1 MKKFYLL
8 SLSVLF
14 LTVHQTSAQ
23 SSIPIFNNINIG
35 SPTNRAGTIYVNNL
49 DASGNAKIGGTLD
62 VAGITTLNKLKI
74 KGATTFPGFTAG
86 ILTTDASG
94 LLTSG
99 PLLAGQIP
107 VLPYLPLAGGVL
119 TGNLTGSSATFNNL
133 LVQRLQIT
141 SGTVATGNVLTTDS
155 LGFGT
160 WEPIAS
166 GGWSLTGNAGT
177 DGGTNFIGTTDF
189 TAFNVKVNGVLSGRI
204 DPNVDN
210 TFWGYQAGMSNT
222 TGSLNTC
229 IGAQSSRLSTTG
241 FLNTIVG
248 WNANSQSISGSGNT
262 VVGEEGLLK
271 IQAGTDLTAIGRQT
285 FAYFDGLTNS
295 SALGFAASIT
305 ASNQV
310 VLGNADVTSIGGQV
324 GWTSFSDGRYKRNI
338 KQDVPGLAF
347 INQLQPITYTV
358 DVSAIQGKLQSLRGE
373 MKGTENNNSLKTT
386 TEQNAAGE
394 SSTTIH
400 TGFIAQDVEKTALK
414 LGYNFSGVDKPKDD
428 SKSFYGLR
436 YGEFV
441 VPLVKAVQELSSRN
455 DSLSAVVTQLQ
466 DSLNSLVEQM
476 NNRLSRIEQL
486 AGINDNKQN
495 SISALLSSARLFQN
509 APNPFSQSTQIS
521 YFIPDNT
528 GSASIQITDMS
539 GAIIKSVPVNAK
551 GNGQLTLS
559 TAQMPAGV
567 YNYSLYITGN
577 VIDTKK
583 MVLIK

>member
-1 MKKFYLL
+1 MKNIYLL

-14 LTVHQTSAQ
+14 LTAQKASAQ
-23 SSIPIFNNINIG
+23 SSIPIINNINIG
-35 SPTNRAGTIYVNNL
+35 SPTNRVGTIYVNNI

-62 VAGITTLNKLKI
+62 VTGVSTLNKLKI
-74 KGATTFPGFTAG
+74 KGATTFTGFGAG
-86 ILTTDASG
+86 VLTTDASG
-94 LLTSG
+94 LLKSG
-99 PLLAGQIP
+99 PLVAGQIP
-107 VLPYLPLAGGVL
+107 FLPYLPLAGGVL
-119 TGNLTGSSATFNNL
+119 TGNLTGSSATFNSL

-141 SGTVATGNVLTTDS
+141 SGTVAAGNVLTTDS

-160 WEPIAS
+160 WEPIPS

-177 DGGTNFIGTTDF
+177 VDGTNFIGTTDAI
-189 TAFNVKVNGVLSGRI
+189 AFNVKVNGLLSGRL
-204 DPNVDN
+204 DPYTDN
-210 TFWGYQAGMSNT
+210 TYWGYQAGITTTGIYNTVVGAHSAQSNT
-222 TGSLNTC
+222 TGVLNTV
-229 IGAQSSRLSTTG
+229 
-241 FLNTIVG
+241 VG
-248 WNANSQSISGSGNT
+248 WHANSESITGSGNT
-262 VVGEEGLLK
+262 VVGEEALVK
-271 IQAGTDLTAIGRQT
+271 IQTGTDLTAIGRQT
-285 FAYFDGLTNS
+285 FAYYEGLTNS

-338 KQDVPGLAF
+338 KQDVPGLVF

-358 DVSAIQGKLQSLRGE
+358 DVAAIQSRLQSIRGE
-373 MKGTENNNSLKTT
+373 MKGTEKNNSLITT
-386 TEQNAAGE
+386 MEQNASVE
-394 SSTTIH
+394 SSTIIH

-436 YGEFV
+436 YGDFV

-455 DSLSAVVTQLQ
+455 DSLAAVITQLQ
-466 DSLNSLVEQM
+466 DSLNSVVDQM
-476 NNRLSRIEQL
+476 NSRLSRIEQL
-486 AGINDNKQN
+486 AGINNKQN
-495 SISALLSSARLFQN
+495 SMSALLSSARLYQN
-509 APNPFSQSTQIS
+509 APNPFNQTTQIN

-528 GSASIQITDMS
+528 GSATIQITDMS

-551 GNGQLTLS
+551 GNGQLTLATS
-559 TAQMPAGV
+559 QMPAGM
-567 YNYSLYITGN
+567 YNYSLYIDRN

>member
-1 MKKFYLL
+1 MKKFYFL

-14 LTVHQTSAQ
+14 VFGQASAQ
-23 SSIPIFNNINIG
+23 NSIPGISNLNIG
-35 SPTNRAGTIYVNNL
+35 SPANRAGTIYVNNM

-62 VAGITTLNKLKI
+62 VMGVSTLNKLKI
-74 KGATTFPGFTAG
+74 KGTTTFSSFAAGF
-86 ILTTDASG
+86 LTTDASG
-94 LLTSG
+94 LLKSG
-99 PLLAGQIP
+99 PLVAGQIP

-119 TGNLTGSSATFNNL
+119 TGNLTGNSATFNSL
-133 LVQRLQIT
+133 IVRRLQIT
-141 SGTVATGNVLTTDS
+141 AGAVAAGNVLTTDS

-160 WEPIAS
+160 WEPPVS

-177 DGGTNFIGTTDF
+177 VDGTNFIGTTDN
-189 TAFNVKVNGVLSGRI
+189 TAFNVKVNGQLSGRL
-204 DPNVDN
+204 DPNTEN
-210 TFWGYQAGMSNT
+210 TFWGLLAGISNT
-222 TGSLNTC
+222 TGVGNTIIGAKSSQSNTTGVLNTVV
-229 IGAQSSRLSTTG
+229 G
-241 FLNTIVG
+241 F
-248 WNANSQSISGSGNT
+248 NANSESISGSGNT
-262 VVGEEGLLK
+262 VVGEEALVK
-271 IQAGTDLTAIGRQT
+271 IQTGTDLTAIGRQT
-285 FAYFDGLTNS
+285 FAYFEGLTNS

-338 KQDVPGLAF
+338 KQNVPGLAF

-358 DVSAIQGKLQSLRGE
+358 DVSAIQSKLQSIRGD
-373 MKGTENNNSLKTT
+373 MKGTNDNNSTKPSA
-386 TEQNAAGE
+386 EQNAGNE
-394 SSTTIH
+394 SSNMIH

-414 LGYNFSGVDKPKDD
+414 LGYTFSGVDKPKDD

-455 DSLSAVVTQLQ
+455 DSLSAVIAQLQ
-466 DSLNSLVEQM
+466 DSLNAVVDQM
-476 NNRLSRIEQL
+476 NSRLSRIEQL

-495 SISALLSSARLFQN
+495 PISALLSSAKLFQN
-509 APNPFSQSTQIS
+509 APNPFNQSTLIS
-521 YFIPDNT
+521 YFIPDNS
-528 GSASIQITDMS
+528 GSATIQITDMS

-551 GNGQLTLS
+551 GNGQLNLS

-567 YNYSLYITGN
+567 YNYSLYISGSI
-577 VIDTKK
+577 IDTKK

>member
-1 MKKFYLL
+1 MKKIYLL
-8 SLSVLF
+8 SLFVSF
-14 LTVHQTSAQ
+14 LAAQPASAQ
-23 SSIPIFNNINIG
+23 SSIPIINNINIG
-35 SPTNRAGTIYVNNL
+35 SPANRVGTIYVNNI

-62 VAGITTLNKLKI
+62 VTGVSTLNKLKI
-74 KGATTFPGFTAG
+74 KGATTFSGFGAG
-86 ILTTDASG
+86 VLSTDASG
-94 LLTSG
+94 LLKSG
-99 PLLAGQIP
+99 PLVAGQIP
-107 VLPYLPLAGGVL
+107 ILPYLPLAGGTL
-119 TGNLTGSSATFNNL
+119 TGNLTGSGATFNSL

-141 SGTVATGNVLTTDS
+141 SGTVAAGNVLTTDS

-160 WEPIAS
+160 WEPIAT

-222 TGSLNTC
+222 TGSLNTY

-241 FLNTIVG
+241 VLNTIIG
-248 WNANSQSISGSGNT
+248 WNANSQSVTGSGNT

-271 IQAGTDLTAIGRQT
+271 IQGGTDLTAIGRQT

-338 KQDVPGLAF
+338 KQNVPGLAF

-358 DVSAIQGKLQSLRGE
+358 DVSAIQGKLQSIRGE
-373 MKGTENNNSLKTT
+373 MKGREINTSLNTT

-394 SSTTIH
+394 SSTIIH

-436 YGEFV
+436 YGDFV

-455 DSLSAVVTQLQ
+455 DSLSAVVAQLQ
-466 DSLNSLVEQM
+466 DSLNSVVDQM
-476 NNRLSRIEQL
+476 NSRLSRIEQL
-486 AGINDNKQN
+486 AGINNKQN
-495 SISALLSSARLFQN
+495 STSALLSSARLYQN
-509 APNPFSQSTQIS
+509 APNPFNQTTMIS

-528 GSASIQITDMS
+528 GSATIQITDMS
-539 GAIIKSVPVNAK
+539 GAVIKSIPVNAK
-551 GNGQLTLS
+551 GNGQLTLATS
-559 TAQMPAGV
+559 QMPAGV
-567 YNYSLYITGN
+567 YNYSLYIDRN
-577 VIDTKK
+577 VIDTKR
-583 MVLIK
+583 MVLVK